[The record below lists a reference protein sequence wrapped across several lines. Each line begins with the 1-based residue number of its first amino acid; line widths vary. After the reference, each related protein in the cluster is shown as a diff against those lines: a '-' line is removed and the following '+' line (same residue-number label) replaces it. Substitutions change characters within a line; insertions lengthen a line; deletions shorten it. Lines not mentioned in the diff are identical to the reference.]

1 MEEMIMLFKV
11 SNKHNV
17 ADHLFE
23 YFDTLQSKTY
33 KQVMWFNG
41 VVYLYGLIEPNE
53 ECKSLEYHYLNDYHC
68 FLGVSQN
75 KYKYMATPISSKND
89 FITYSDLLK
98 LINFI
103 KNNFTPHK
111 TDIMFLHSS
120 TLASEIKANKDF
132 VYNNFAPD
140 YVFERT
146 DICALHGRRFQNKR
160 SLIHKFKREH
170 PNAKIRLFEYNDLNG
185 VEKVYKSWKTR
196 EQAYG
201 KKIHSDKTLLKQIE
215 FVLSPFGK
223 QISRMYVCEEN
234 NIILGYILY
243 GKLCKDTIQTVRRTA
258 ILFPEYVGLSDYLF
272 HETLN
277 MLDFDY
283 VYINDNNG
291 GLKSDS
297 LNFWKQHYYPIDL
310 IDTFY
315 ISLR

>member
-1 MEEMIMLFKV
+1 MLYKV
-11 SNKHNV
+11 LNKHNV
-17 ADHLFE
+17 ADHLAE
-23 YFDTLQSKTY
+23 YFDVLQSKSY
-33 KQVMWFNG
+33 EKVMWFNG
-41 VVYLYGLIEPNE
+41 IIYLYGLTVTNE
-53 ECKSLEYHYLNDYHC
+53 ECRTLEYHYIDDYHC

-75 KYKYMATPISSKND
+75 KRYKYVTTPISIKND

-98 LINFI
+98 LVDFI
-103 KNNFTPHK
+103 KNNFTPCK
-111 TDIMFLHSS
+111 SEIMLLHSS
-120 TLASEIKANKDF
+120 SLGSVIKDNEDF
-132 VYNNFAPD
+132 IYHDVAPD
-140 YVFERT
+140 YIFKRD
-146 DICALHGRRFQNKR
+146 DICSLSGRRFQNKR
-160 SLIHKFKREH
+160 SVIHKFKREH
-170 PNAKIRLFEYNDLNG
+170 PNAKIRLFKLDDLHG
-185 VEKVYKSWKTR
+185 IEKVYKSWKER
-196 EQAYG
+196 EQLCG
-201 KKIHSDKTLLKQIE
+201 KKIHSDKTLFKQIE
-215 FVLSPFGK
+215 FVTSSFGK

-258 ILFPEYVGLSDYLF
+258 IFSPEYVGLSDYLF

-291 GLKSDS
+291 GFVPGF